1 MRYRSS
7 LRRSDAKRTRSLSSV
22 CPQTINL
29 TRNGLC
35 PLGVGVLVGCT
46 NLSQLGRPP
55 SGRALMCDRGTF
67 YQHSRVD
74 TTRLSQ
80 SAARSL
86 RLATRALD
94 LYGMLR
100 DTNYPP
106 TPRSIKH
113 LTAIFAPSTP
123 GEVPESQL
131 ALQLNTTSQYPFCPS
146 PPVSKY
152 LIFTGVLGF
161 NTLLLSLSLCF

>member
-1 MRYRSS
+1 
-7 LRRSDAKRTRSLSSV
+7 
-22 CPQTINL
+22 
-29 TRNGLC
+29 
-35 PLGVGVLVGCT
+35 
-46 NLSQLGRPP
+46 
-55 SGRALMCDRGTF
+55 MCDRGTF

-80 SAARSL
+80 PAARSL

-100 DTNYPP
+100 DTNDPP
-106 TPRSIKH
+106 TAMSIKH
-113 LTAIFAPSTP
+113 LTDIFIPSTP

-131 ALQLNTTSQYPFCPS
+131 ALLLKTTSQYPFCLS
-146 PPVSKY
+146 PLSKY

-161 NTLLLSLSLCF
+161 NTSLLSLSLFLSYFTF